1 MLFWIFICWCVQT
14 EELQKAHK
22 KLQINIC
29 SFFFSK
35 SWKEWKHRKF
45 CNKKH
50 KFREEKSYLNYRH
63 FKTNAHLTAR
73 IMWICFEIQ
82 QLLTPLK
89 FVELLNKKSNQALWK
104 FCFHSSSLMYLFLWC
119 CSFQESKPTVWKLS
133 LREQFFIFSRTL
145 QMNHNERKN
154 WKLIIQ

>member
-1 MLFWIFICWCVQT
+1 MCADRGITKGTPKTPNKYLLFF
-14 EELQKAHK
+14 
-22 KLQINIC
+22 
-29 SFFFSK
+29 FFFSQEL
-35 SWKEWKHRKF
+35 KEWKHRKF

-145 QMNHNERKN
+145 QMNHNQRKN